1 MAIELLL
8 IYMSGSSP
16 KKSSFTGL
24 GLLENCSKKQQAQFP
39 GVGFGKDFSHIKP
52 KAQATKDKRD
62 KMESMKK
69 KKNHGSKTTVN
80 RVKR

>member
-8 IYMSGSSP
+8 IYMSGSSLE
-16 KKSSFTGL
+16 KSSFTGR
-24 GLLENCSKKQQAQFP
+24 GLLENCSKKQAQFP
-39 GVGFGKDFSHIKP
+39 GIGFGKDFSRLKP
-52 KAQATKDKRD
+52 KAQATKDKID
-62 KMESMKK
+62 KMESM